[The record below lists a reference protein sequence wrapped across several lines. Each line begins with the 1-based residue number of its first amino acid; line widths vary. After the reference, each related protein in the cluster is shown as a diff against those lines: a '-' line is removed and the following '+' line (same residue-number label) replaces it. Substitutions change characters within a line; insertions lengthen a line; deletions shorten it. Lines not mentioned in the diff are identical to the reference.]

1 MAAFGM
7 ALLEKFSNV
16 YEECWKCWIALYVSF
31 LLWYTM
37 YSLEQSLISLPS
49 ASLKAFV
56 DRYSVLQCITCSP
69 WGGGGGGEGEPGYSI
84 NILVSKGEPLRVWD
98 PDPV

>member
-49 ASLKAFV
+49 ASLKGFV
-56 DRYSVLQCITCSP
+56 DRYSVLQCITWSP
-69 WGGGGGGEGEPGYSI
+69 WGGGGGGGGPG
-84 NILVSKGEPLRVWD
+84 VRV
-98 PDPV
+98 

>member
-1 MAAFGM
+1 
-7 ALLEKFSNV
+7 
-16 YEECWKCWIALYVSF
+16 
-31 LLWYTM
+31 M

-69 WGGGGGGEGEPGYSI
+69 WGGGRGGGGGGGAGV
-84 NILVSKGEPLRVWD
+84 LD
-98 PDPV
+98 

>member
-37 YSLEQSLISLPS
+37 YSLEQSLISLP
-49 ASLKAFV
+49 FV

-69 WGGGGGGEGEPGYSI
+69 WGGGGGGGGAGV
-84 NILVSKGEPLRVWD
+84 LD
-98 PDPV
+98 

>member
-56 DRYSVLQCITCSP
+56 DRYSVLQYITCSR
-69 WGGGGGGEGEPGYSI
+69 GGGGGEPGYSI

-98 PDPV
+98 ADPV

>member
-1 MAAFGM
+1 
-7 ALLEKFSNV
+7 
-16 YEECWKCWIALYVSF
+16 
-31 LLWYTM
+31 M

-69 WGGGGGGEGEPGYSI
+69 WGGWGGGGGGGGPGNPI
-84 NILVSKGEPLRVWD
+84 NILVSEGGPLRV
-98 PDPV
+98 

>member
-1 MAAFGM
+1 
-7 ALLEKFSNV
+7 
-16 YEECWKCWIALYVSF
+16 
-31 LLWYTM
+31 M

-69 WGGGGGGEGEPGYSI
+69 RGGGGGGEGEPGYSI
-84 NILVSKGEPLRVWD
+84 NILVSKGEPLRV
-98 PDPV
+98 

>member
-1 MAAFGM
+1 
-7 ALLEKFSNV
+7 
-16 YEECWKCWIALYVSF
+16 
-31 LLWYTM
+31 M

-69 WGGGGGGEGEPGYSI
+69 WGGVGGGGEG
-84 NILVSKGEPLRVWD
+84 KGEPGTRLIFWYIKVSR
-98 PDPV
+98 

>member
-1 MAAFGM
+1 
-7 ALLEKFSNV
+7 
-16 YEECWKCWIALYVSF
+16 
-31 LLWYTM
+31 M

-69 WGGGGGGEGEPGYSI
+69 WGGGGGEGEPGYSI
-84 NILVSKGEPLRVWD
+84 NILVSKGEPLRV
-98 PDPV
+98 